1 MINFEYIKY
10 KNFLS
15 TGNNF
20 TEIYL
25 NRSPN
30 TFIYGQNGSGKS
42 TILCSLCYVLFNKPF
57 RKINKG
63 GLVNSI
69 NNADCVVEVQFTIG
83 SKLYKI
89 IRGMK
94 PAIFEIYCNGVLVN
108 QDAKAKDYQEYL
120 ESNILKFNYKSFTQI
135 VILGSASFVP
145 FMQLSAGDRRSIIED
160 LLDIQIFTTMNDI
173 NKEKL
178 VSLKESI
185 TELNYKISLVNN
197 KIESQNGNIES
208 HKKQNNNIIESKNNE
223 ILETEKN
230 ITELEVIIEST
241 QKEIEILQ
249 LNVTDKKSIDTK
261 TKKLVQIEAK
271 IENNIDKISDEI
283 DFYSAHDNCPTCKQ
297 VLDPIFKESQVS
309 ENTAK
314 KEKLATGLSEVAD
327 ELSKLYKQASAITEL
342 NSKITKLNNI
352 VIQHTSTIKSANR
365 TIDTL
370 KKQIKELSKEKGDI
384 KEQIDKL
391 KVYQDELAGYNVMQ
405 SDLIVERQYG
415 EYCGTLLKDSG
426 IKTRIIKQYL
436 PIINKYVNKYLAAM
450 GFFVNFTLNEQFE
463 ESIKSRHR
471 DDFSYSS
478 FSEGEKSKINLSILL
493 CWRQIAKMKN
503 SVHTNLLILDEVFD
517 SSLDA
522 TSTEALMSILKDIGE
537 DTNVF
542 VISHRPDNMAENFRS
557 SIKFEKNNNFSS
569 IVK

>member
-197 KIESQNGNIES
+197 KIESQNDNIES

-223 ILETEKN
+223 ILE
-230 ITELEVIIEST
+230 L
-241 QKEIEILQ
+241 
-249 LNVTDKKSIDTK
+249 
-261 TKKLVQIEAK
+261 
-271 IENNIDKISDEI
+271 
-283 DFYSAHDNCPTCKQ
+283 
-297 VLDPIFKESQVS
+297 
-309 ENTAK
+309 
-314 KEKLATGLSEVAD
+314 
-327 ELSKLYKQASAITEL
+327 
-342 NSKITKLNNI
+342 
-352 VIQHTSTIKSANR
+352 
-365 TIDTL
+365 
-370 KKQIKELSKEKGDI
+370 
-384 KEQIDKL
+384 
-391 KVYQDELAGYNVMQ
+391 
-405 SDLIVERQYG
+405 
-415 EYCGTLLKDSG
+415 
-426 IKTRIIKQYL
+426 
-436 PIINKYVNKYLAAM
+436 NKYY
-450 GFFVNFTLNEQFE
+450 
-463 ESIKSRHR
+463 
-471 DDFSYSS
+471 
-478 FSEGEKSKINLSILL
+478 
-493 CWRQIAKMKN
+493 
-503 SVHTNLLILDEVFD
+503 
-517 SSLDA
+517 
-522 TSTEALMSILKDIGE
+522 
-537 DTNVF
+537 
-542 VISHRPDNMAENFRS
+542 
-557 SIKFEKNNNFSS
+557 
-569 IVK
+569 